1 MITTES
7 QREEIQGWVKE
18 WRKIRRRARSVPG
31 VPLVASVATDAV
43 SGLSSRNDA
52 TTGLAGPSPGASYC
66 PGRGRPKTGQY
77 RGVTPIRGRFR
88 VQISIGNGHN
98 KHIGTFDSEVQAAMA
113 WDRAAIELR
122 GDRAVLN
129 FPRERDAC

>member
-31 VPLVASVATDAV
+31 VPKVASVASPPASGRSAVADA
-43 SGLSSRNDA
+43 SEGIP
-52 TTGLAGPSPGASYC
+52 GPSSGASYC
-66 PGRGRPKTGQY
+66 PGRGRPKTGRY

-113 WDRAAIELR
+113 WDRAAVEMR
-122 GDRAVLN
+122 GDKAVLN